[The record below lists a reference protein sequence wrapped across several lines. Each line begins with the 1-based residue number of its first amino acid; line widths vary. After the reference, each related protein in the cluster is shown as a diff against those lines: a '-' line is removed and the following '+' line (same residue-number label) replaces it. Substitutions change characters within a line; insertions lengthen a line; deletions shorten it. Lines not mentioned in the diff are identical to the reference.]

1 MIYNASLDDL
11 DQTDNGVPSEL
22 YRVNVFGKNITIAPG
37 KPRKT
42 PKYPGIVYF
51 YIYVIKGGSAIAKLG
66 VYEKKTTETLEMYD
80 LTAFPEGS
88 LMLFELYYT
97 EPTRINA
104 FEEEVR
110 QYVNKESKELF
121 NYLTKY
127 IPVNNANVGILKQQ
141 IGNLKQLKMRS
152 GVKYLSKNDI
162 RKRIME
168 VFDIFGQE
176 PVMDQSLLK
185 KLSEQVKPD
194 MRMFALFIL
203 EYLLSVRFIFINND
217 TSLLNE
223 DEMRKIKVAGNSESI
238 KKYIVVSLE
247 DPPVFIAEHD
257 YTPGED
263 IPTRIEEIKQ
273 EHPTEKLEKEQLE
286 EEELDLDE
294 LPPEDNE
301 EYNKEATASIK
312 EENVPQSVPQ
322 NVVPNEKGVNN
333 NSANSKSSIYDPGP
347 GLEQIDVLPLQEG
360 LSVNSNDDAA
370 SLNQPEPPINA
381 NNSGS
386 GVNKLPNNNSVNNSV
401 NKAQSNNNS
410 ATKPA
415 NEPNSNNS
423 NSNNSA
429 TNNANNSVKKPPLSS
444 VNVGSSNSNNSE
456 NEESTKESLGGS
468 KIKRT
473 QRHIKI
479 KV

>member
-1 MIYNASLDDL
+1 MERRDSSIKSQISDMIYNASLDDL
-11 DQTDNGVPSEL
+11 DQTDNGVSSEL

-88 LMLFELYYT
+88 LMLFDLYYN
-97 EPTRINA
+97 EPARINA

-110 QYVNKESKELF
+110 QYVNKESKEIF
-121 NYLTKY
+121 NYLAKY

-141 IGNLKQLKMRS
+141 IMKLKQLKMKS
-152 GVKYLSKNDI
+152 GLKYPKTKNNDV
-162 RKRIME
+162 RTRIME

-176 PVMDQSLLK
+176 PVMDQALLA
-185 KLSEQVKPD
+185 KLTTQVSPD

-203 EYLLSVRFIFINND
+203 EYLLSVRFIFINNEN
-217 TSLLNE
+217 SLLNE
-223 DEMRKIKVAGNSESI
+223 DEMREIKVAGKTETI

-247 DPPVFIAEHD
+247 KIPVFVAEHD

-263 IPTRIEEIKQ
+263 VMTRVEEIKQ
-273 EHPTEKLEKEQLE
+273 EHSTEKIE
-286 EEELDLDE
+286 EEDLDLDLDE
-294 LPPEDNE
+294 LPPENNE
-301 EYNKEATASIK
+301 IYNKEAVATSASASIK
-312 EENVPQSVPQ
+312 EENVPQ
-322 NVVPNEKGVNN
+322 NVVVNEKGNEAKSN
-333 NSANSKSSIYDPGP
+333 NSNTSNYDA
-347 GLEQIDVLPLQEG
+347 GLEQIDVPEEG
-360 LSVNSNDDAA
+360 LSVNSNNSNEAA
-370 SLNQPEPPINA
+370 SLNQPEPLINNSASKSANATQETA
-381 NNSGS
+381 NNSS
-386 GVNKLPNNNSVNNSV
+386 
-401 NKAQSNNNS
+401 
-410 ATKPA
+410 
-415 NEPNSNNS
+415 S

-429 TNNANNSVKKPPLSS
+429 NIKKSSLS
-444 VNVGSSNSNNSE
+444 SE
-456 NEESTKESLGGS
+456 NEESSKESVVGG
-468 KIKRT
+468 KIKRI

>member
-1 MIYNASLDDL
+1 MERRDSSIKSQISDMIYNASLDDL

-88 LMLFELYYT
+88 LMLFDLYYN
-97 EPTRINA
+97 EPARINA

-110 QYVNKESKELF
+110 QYVNKESKEIF
-121 NYLTKY
+121 NYLAKY

-141 IGNLKQLKMRS
+141 ISKLKQLKMKS
-152 GVKYLSKNDI
+152 GLKYPKTKNNDV
-162 RKRIME
+162 RTRIME

-176 PVMDQSLLK
+176 PVMDQALLA
-185 KLSEQVKPD
+185 KLSTQVSPD

-223 DEMRKIKVAGNSESI
+223 DEMREIKVAGKAETI

-247 DPPVFIAEHD
+247 KIPVFVAEHN

-263 IPTRIEEIKQ
+263 VMSRVEEIKQ
-273 EHPTEKLEKEQLE
+273 EHPTEKLEEV
-286 EEELDLDE
+286 DLDVDE
-294 LPPEDNE
+294 LSLENNE
-301 EYNKEATASIK
+301 VYNKEVASATIK
-312 EENVPQSVPQ
+312 EENVPQ
-322 NVVPNEKGVNN
+322 NVVVNEAKSN
-333 NSANSKSSIYDPGP
+333 NSKSSNYDA
-347 GLEQIDVLPLQEG
+347 GLEQLNVPEEG
-360 LSVNSNDDAA
+360 LSVNSNNSNEAA
-370 SLNQPEPPINA
+370 SLNQPESLI

-386 GVNKLPNNNSVNNSV
+386 GANKLPNNNSASKSEN
-401 NKAQSNNNS
+401 
-410 ATKPA
+410 ATQ
-415 NEPNSNNS
+415 ETSNNS

-429 TNNANNSVKKPPLSS
+429 NIKKPSFSS
-444 VNVGSSNSNNSE
+444 ENVVASTSE
-456 NEESTKESLGGS
+456 NEESSNESVVGG